1 MAGRVRGAALWG
13 VCAVAAALLLPGAAA
28 GEDGSASPL
37 PEVDPRLGGYVAELV
52 AHAARRFEGPGCS
65 GLLLVFDD
73 LRTGRPLAETLR
85 ASGRSAG
92 EHFASIRFYSGDE
105 RVQCRWRETW
115 AWAAVGSDAVFVC
128 RARFTALA
136 KKSEKAAANI
146 LVHEA
151 LHTLGLGENPPS
163 SREVTAAVHEHC
175 GR

>member
-1 MAGRVRGAALWG
+1 MAGRVRGASLWR
-13 VCAVAAALLLPGAAA
+13 VCAVAAALLLPGAAEGA
-28 GEDGSASPL
+28 DPGAL
-37 PEVDPRLGGYVAELV
+37 PEVDPRLGGYVAEIV
-52 AHAARRFEGPGCS
+52 ARAARRFEGPGCS
-65 GLLLVFDD
+65 GLLLAFDD
-73 LRTGRPLAETLR
+73 VRTGRPLAETLR
-85 ASGRSAG
+85 ASGRTAG

-128 RARFTALA
+128 RSRFTDLA